1 VPSLFS
7 RIIVIVLDS
16 VGAGALPD
24 AGQYG
29 DEGSDTLGNIAR
41 SVGLRL
47 PTLRGLGLDRVVDIG
62 GQVAP
67 RNHARRLDGWQSCR
81 RARIP

>member
-1 VPSLFS
+1 LFT

-29 DEGSDTLGNIAR
+29 DGQRHGQHR
-41 SVGLRL
+41 RVGLRL
-47 PTLRGLGLDRVVDIG
+47 PTLRSLGLI
-62 GQVAP
+62 ASSISE
-67 RNHARRLDGWQSCR
+67 A
-81 RARIP
+81 